1 MMKNKPV
8 SIRTDLA
15 CEAHELTKSAV
26 NLDKI
31 DGVTAVRLERGGF
44 NVTKV
49 TVENENGAQSIGK
62 PIGTYTTVDIGA
74 LLRREED
81 AFLNAVHII
90 ADSLRE
96 LIPDNAESSVLVAG
110 LGNDSITPD
119 AIGPLT
125 VKNVMVTRHV
135 KEKLPEYFGSY
146 RSVSA
151 LRPGVLGTTGI
162 ESGELIRS
170 AAENVKPDMIIAV
183 DALASRRLDRLCSTV
198 QISDSGITPGS
209 GIGNSRN
216 ALNEDTLGVPV
227 IAVGV
232 PTVVDAATLAIDL
245 MEERGLDA
253 PDSLNELS
261 GVIVTPKEIDQRVSD
276 ISKLVGYAINIALHD
291 DLTIED
297 VDMFLS

>member
-15 CEAHELTKSAV
+15 FEAHELTKSAV

-81 AFLNAVHII
+81 AFINAVHII

-216 ALNEDTLGVPV
+216 ALNKDTLGVPV